1 MRLFVVIVA
10 FCLYGVVL
18 WSQEVTSSHYVIEV
32 NQRFNSSNH
41 CDDGY
46 PSLSKATFTIYKDDS
61 TLKKEECEGVR
72 HSDSYFTAKTSFN
85 LDKNS
90 YNTFTSIEFYDETRG
105 IGRKGNTFTD
115 TKKIPKSDLQ
125 IGENT
130 ITPNCEGSAKC
141 SPRHTEGYTIR
152 TSIIIDNPIDIEII
166 GEKESYSV
174 EKDELLLQLD
184 DFYENGKGFE
194 IQYKCENADIKN
206 WQRIYNNNK
215 KITSGGLLSLRYE
228 DIVGKFSDSNK
239 AYNDC
244 SGKVIGLR
252 IVKTLL
258 DQTKTCGN
266 TIEVRFCFQGPD
278 FYVENIRRPECNHGN
293 IDIRVIVTPGTSN
306 YKMDDSTFT
315 NYSWVV
321 SKKGDSTSPT
331 IGVSNGV
338 SKVKFEPEGNNRY
351 KLTPE
356 GEIINNDNV
365 ESDGG
370 SYLLQLQVLDEYGN
384 PKDLDFAFREFSI
397 PAKLPKIEVT
407 PDTTSLFTYKG
418 VNYHLFSAKDPYVVL
433 QITDDDKTEM
443 GRMPYK
449 VYNSA
454 GELLA
459 EITDTIK
466 VDDKKLRA
474 DFEKEYNYNSLTEEW
489 VKEWFSKNKEKA
501 KVEKISGSVS
511 GKKAS
516 KVTNRKI
523 IIQDRH
529 STFPIYYIAIEN
541 KNSDSGSGSYLGYKL
556 LTLKYNGTWTKS
568 YTNGNPYTN
577 YIDAYEELFYLD
589 KNTSTKFPNISAEI
603 VGGNE
608 RFLLLKSLN
617 NDSYSLY
624 DLSENKEISIPS
636 EAETIL
642 SKSGTKVFINSIGD
656 LVLLVDKKIVKEYR
670 YLSISGVIT
679 WEESAEQ
686 TLQYEPMSVQNI
698 LFESDDIVKYTT
710 SDGSSYRE
718 YNNITEDT
726 FIGFW
731 RKGNAAN
738 LPKDAFKE
746 RYERLWKQYYLQHY
760 GYHIHGI
767 ETNKDEEL
775 TLIDNDG
782 CPYTI
787 LYRVNVLEG
796 PQVEFEKGYPH
807 NPQGIN
813 TANGEAKLRVYPGGD
828 ITYYYKGDKIGDDYK
843 IVLTGLPWGKNTVP
857 FTDKDG
863 NLIYEY
869 PINLEPKI
877 KFETTP
883 QTCSSANGQI
893 IPQNKETKSNDVGSA
908 TWWQFKSLSDGS
920 NNKWVDGLDKLK
932 AGSYKVRGL
941 FGNDTIPFDTT
952 LIVRNEIF
960 DVSVKSTTD
969 ATTIGGTGSVEL
981 NIQNQTK
988 DITWTDTDTQATYTD
1003 YKQAIFTAR
1012 KYNWT
1017 ATPSL
1022 DECEVHVSFEIKAP
1036 KVELVNASV
1045 IYNADTKEAHVHVE
1059 GKKNDLV
1066 SSYQFTINDLAFY
1079 NDTVIEN
1086 VDAETELYLGLSY
1099 KTTDDNNKNKE
1110 ICIVRPTTTFAPSAM
1125 PDEDNATRCPSELGV
1140 INVTN
1145 CDYINCEYSI
1155 DNGNF
1160 QQLSN
1165 IKNIEAVDGRHSI
1178 TFRLHST
1185 EQTDLGNIA
1194 LYTTHEIDSI
1204 DIEPAQLPIITTS
1217 YTDVTCLGANDGEI
1231 FIIDTQNIRGN
1242 AQLSLDGE
1250 TWTNSAISKLS
1261 QGLYTIY
1268 QRDNFCP
1275 ADTIKMQ
1282 YNIASP
1288 NTPLQIATTAISHP
1302 SCNAIDGEISVEVSG
1317 GWSEMYKVLSDT
1329 LITNE
1334 ILEDEAGYSDEVQ
1347 YTFGNLCGGT
1357 HTIYVADANGCYVSV
1372 DTKLN
1377 DHALGVAYE
1386 LSITDASCF
1395 DFVDGSLSLM
1405 NIQGFSSAN
1414 CTLTKAGN
1422 IIWQED
1428 IDVFFDTVAI
1438 HSALRA
1444 GNDYSVILRNDA
1456 GCIGSDRFYV
1466 NQPPKIELDLGPDIT
1481 ICPNN
1486 TVTLDAGN
1494 YNEFCWQR
1502 DGNELSSQQQIT
1514 VDKSGKYGVEITD
1527 SYGCHASDEVNIE
1540 VGNSALQANFL
1551 MASDVALNDTV
1562 VLIELSNMQPD
1573 NIEWLYPDTAFDDVT
1588 PADAEY
1594 YLLYLCPKV
1603 KGTFKIEMKAY
1614 ANGCESIDTK
1624 QIMVLNEVE
1633 DTSDFKIGY
1642 DPLIKQAKVNPNPNN
1657 GEFELV
1663 VKLREVADI
1672 DVTIADVDSGQKVEH
1687 IVLKGSDSYNSRL
1700 NIKQW
1705 GSGIFV
1711 LSIVSGTERRA
1722 IKVLCV
1728 R

>member
-407 PDTTSLFTYKG
+407 QDTTSLFTYKG
-418 VNYHLFSAKDPYVVL
+418 INYHLFSTNEPYVVL
-433 QITDDDKTEM
+433 NITDDDHSEL

-449 VYNSA
+449 IYNKKDS
-454 GELLA
+454 LLA
-459 EITDTIK
+459 EITGKIK
-466 VDDKKLRA
+466 IDEEKI
-474 DFEKEYNYNSLTEEW
+474 EKERDSIYTELEKGRNAFDKQCAEEW
-489 VKEWFSKNKEKA
+489 YNKNQNNDTVRLFTHNSIYLKN
-501 KVEKISGSVS
+501 VGMVS
-511 GKKAS
+511 GICAVEDDGFTYLYS
-516 KVTNRKI
+516 SGNVYLKI
-523 IIQDRH
+523 QGIWGA
-529 STFPIYYIAIEN
+529 TTYGYEYY
-541 KNSDSGSGSYLGYKL
+541 
-556 LTLKYNGTWTKS
+556 
-568 YTNGNPYTN
+568 
-577 YIDAYEELFYLD
+577 YE
-589 KNTSTKFPNISAEI
+589 SS
-603 VGGNE
+603 
-608 RFLLLKSLN
+608 
-617 NDSYSLY
+617 NDSYKFENEYGNYKIWHNGNIVDISPKVGYAFVVGNARYLLLSQPKTQVSTEKYFYLY
-624 DLSENKEISIPS
+624 DLTSSGPKQFNSVCSEFQSDLSDRYQLFLYGGDEIIALKNKDIHTYTIKRSQQGNSTQIDLEKKSEPKTTINAPASPSEILIGENSISYTAIDGKSYEEYYKIPS
-636 EAETIL
+636 MDDFIKKFDIEKSTL
-642 SKSGTKVFINSIGD
+642 FTSSKF
-656 LVLLVDKKIVKEYR
+656 
-670 YLSISGVIT
+670 
-679 WEESAEQ
+679 
-686 TLQYEPMSVQNI
+686 
-698 LFESDDIVKYTT
+698 DDRWKL
-710 SDGSSYRE
+710 
-718 YNNITEDT
+718 
-726 FIGFW
+726 
-731 RKGNAAN
+731 K
-738 LPKDAFKE
+738 KE
-746 RYERLWKQYYLQHY
+746 RCWKQYYLQHY
-760 GYHIHGI
+760 GYHVHGI
-767 ETNKDEEL
+767 KINTEKEEEL
-775 TLIDNDG
+775 TLVDNDG
-782 CPYTI
+782 CSYTI
-787 LYRVNVLEG
+787 HYRVNVLDNFNITENVDKSEG
-796 PQVEFEKGYPH
+796 KATLKVQPGGSTDYYYNGEKISGETEIDLSNLHWGDNSVEFTDE
-807 NPQGIN
+807 
-813 TANGEAKLRVYPGGD
+813 NGDVRY
-828 ITYYYKGDKIGDDYK
+828 TH
-843 IVLTGLPWGKNTVP
+843 IVSLLPNVT
-857 FTDKDG
+857 FT
-863 NLIYEY
+863 
-869 PINLEPKI
+869 
-877 KFETTP
+877 TTP
-883 QTCSSANGQI
+883 QTCSSPNGEI
-893 IPQNKETKSNDVGSA
+893 SPNGKDAKECTS
-908 TWWQFKSLSDGS
+908 WQHKNPSMPDSDEYWE
-920 NNKWVDGLDKLK
+920 NGLDNLK
-932 AGSYKVRGL
+932 AGTYAVRGK
-941 FGNDTIPFDTT
+941 FGDLWVNFREYT
-952 LIVRNEIF
+952 VANEVF
-960 DVSVKSTTD
+960 SVEVSNVKD
-969 ATTIGGTGSVEL
+969 ATEIGGTGSVEL
-981 NIQNQTK
+981 NIHNQTQN
-988 DITWTDTDTQATYTD
+988 ITWTDIDTKATYTD

-1012 KYNWT
+1012 KYNWS
-1017 ATPSL
+1017 ATHSS
-1022 DECEVHVSFEIKAP
+1022 DGCEVQIEFEIKAP

-1045 IYNADTKEAHVHVE
+1045 TYNADTKEAHVHVE

-1086 VDAETELYLGLSY
+1086 VDAETEISLGLSY

>member
-1 MRLFVVIVA
+1 MKKLLIVA
-10 FCLYGVVL
+10 IILCSLNVV
-18 WSQEVTSSHYVIEV
+18 SSAQDTLQNAIAIRVKQDYECW
-32 NQRFNSSNH
+32 NK

-46 PSLSKATFTIYKDDS
+46 P
-61 TLKKEECEGVR
+61 
-72 HSDSYFTAKTSFN
+72 H
-85 LDKNS
+85 LDKMMVTIGGTETKDS
-90 YNTFTSIEFYDETRG
+90 AGIIKKIDDKHYSAIFTKILEKEDFTYIAVKDETRG
-105 IGRKGNTFTD
+105 FGRKHNTFTYTD
-115 TKKIPKSDLQ
+115 TINCDDLHL
-125 IGENT
+125 GENKN
-130 ITPNCEGSAKC
+130 IRYYSDAVKC
-141 SPRHTEGYTIR
+141 SCCHREGYSIT
-152 TSIIIDNPIDIEII
+152 TSVIIDRAIDVKIAKDSLILTVEEGELELTFSKFYNSGKNIE
-166 GEKESYSV
+166 
-174 EKDELLLQLD
+174 LQ
-184 DFYENGKGFE
+184 YMCN
-194 IQYKCENADIKN
+194 NAT
-206 WQRIYNNNK
+206 NK
-215 KITSGGLLSLRYE
+215 SWMRVARQPYITSGGKVKLRYE
-228 DIVGKFSDSNK
+228 DIVGEYSDSNERYK
-239 AYNDC
+239 NC
-244 SGKVIGLR
+244 IGKYIDFRV
-252 IVKTLL
+252 VKTLL
-258 DQTKTCGN
+258 DGTKTYGE
-266 TIEVRFCFQGPD
+266 IVKARFYHKGPEFEIAD
-278 FYVENIRRPECNHGN
+278 IRRPFCEDINPLQ
-293 IDIRVIVTPGTSN
+293 IRVKFGNDVRDFSKMANLPGYEWIIN
-306 YKMDDSTFT
+306 DSTYTFMLNRCGDPDVEGYRVLNGVQSSGSVSIASSLSEYLKEPIIGKDWT
-315 NYSWVV
+315 IKLQYKPEGKEDDTMMPV
-321 SKKGDSTSPT
+321 SKNFYLPPKLDSIKAWQSEDYL
-331 IGVSNGV
+331 
-338 SKVKFEPEGNNRY
+338 FE
-351 KLTPE
+351 L
-356 GEIINNDNV
+356 
-365 ESDGG
+365 DG
-370 SYLLQLQVLDEYGN
+370 
-384 PKDLDFAFREFSI
+384 K
-397 PAKLPKIEVT
+397 K
-407 PDTTSLFTYKG
+407 
-418 VNYHLFSAKDPYVVL
+418 YHLYNKNEPYVVL
-433 QITDDDKTEM
+433 KITDNDTIGP

-449 VYNSA
+449 IYNKKDS
-454 GELLA
+454 LLA
-459 EITDTIK
+459 EITGKIK
-466 VDDKKLRA
+466 VDEEKIRA
-474 DFEKEYNYNSLTEEW
+474 EFEKEYNYDSLITKWVEEW
-489 VKEWFSKNKEKA
+489 YDKNQGKDDLRLF
-501 KVEKISGSVS
+501 SGS
-511 GKKAS
+511 
-516 KVTNRKI
+516 TINL
-523 IIQDRH
+523 
-529 STFPIYYIAIEN
+529 
-541 KNSDSGSGSYLGYKL
+541 GSGNKGGRPICVAWNGDYTYITSDLKHLYKINGKLG
-556 LTLKYNGTWTKS
+556 
-568 YTNGNPYTN
+568 N
-577 YIDAYEELFYLD
+577 YGYEYYYE
-589 KNTSTKFPNISAEI
+589 TP
-603 VGGNE
+603 
-608 RFLLLKSLN
+608 
-617 NDSYSLY
+617 NDSYYIENDDKGNYVLFHNGSVIVSPSEIEEYELVADNARYIILKKDNNFYLY
-624 DLSENKEISIPS
+624 DLTTDTPIQFKAVDAKFKSDVTNKNDLFVYDYHIISLKGNNINYYKISSNYTESKLEFEKLVTTLKKPS
-636 EAETIL
+636 
-642 SKSGTKVFINSIGD
+642 
-656 LVLLVDKKIVKEYR
+656 
-670 YLSISGVIT
+670 
-679 WEESAEQ
+679 SA
-686 TLQYEPMSVQNI
+686 SNI
-698 LFESDDIVKYTT
+698 LIGENSVSYTAQGENSYEEFYSTVSKPTFVEMFKAGRTLFSASIFE
-710 SDGSSYRE
+710 
-718 YNNITEDT
+718 
-726 FIGFW
+726 
-731 RKGNAAN
+731 
-738 LPKDAFKE
+738 E
-746 RYERLWKQYYLQHY
+746 RYKRLWQQYYLQHY

-767 ETNKDEEL
+767 KINQDDE
-775 TLIDNDG
+775 LILKDNDG
-782 CPYTI
+782 CSYTI
-787 LYRVNVLEG
+787 HYRVNVLDNFNITENVDKSEG
-796 PQVEFEKGYPH
+796 KATLKVQPGGSTDYYYNGEKISGETEINLSNLHWGNNVVEFTDE
-807 NPQGIN
+807 
-813 TANGEAKLRVYPGGD
+813 NGDVRY
-828 ITYYYKGDKIGDDYK
+828 TH
-843 IVLTGLPWGKNTVP
+843 IVSLLPNVT
-857 FTDKDG
+857 FT
-863 NLIYEY
+863 
-869 PINLEPKI
+869 
-877 KFETTP
+877 TTP
-883 QTCSSANGQI
+883 QTCSSPNGEI
-893 IPQNKETKSNDVGSA
+893 SPNGKDAKECTSWQTKNPSMPD
-908 TWWQFKSLSDGS
+908 SDEYW
-920 NNKWVDGLDKLK
+920 NDGLGNLK
-932 AGSYKVRGL
+932 AGTYAVRGK
-941 FGNDTIPFDTT
+941 FGDLWVNFGKQTIA
-952 LIVRNEIF
+952 NEVF
-960 DVSVKSTTD
+960 SVEVSNVKD
-969 ATTIGGTGSVEL
+969 ATEIGGTGSVEL
-981 NIQNQTK
+981 KIENQTK

-1145 CDYINCEYSI
+1145 CDYVNCEYSI

-1217 YTDVTCLGANDGEI
+1217 YTDVTCFGADDGEI

-1250 TWTNSAISKLS
+1250 VWLEDAITNLAPGVYS
-1261 QGLYTIY
+1261 IY

-1302 SCNAIDGEISVEVSG
+1302 SCNAIDGEISVRVSG

-1377 DHALGVAYE
+1377 DHAPGVAYE
-1386 LSITDASCF
+1386 LSVTDASCF

-1422 IIWQED
+1422 IIWQGD
-1428 IDVFFDTVAI
+1428 IDVDFDTVAI

-1444 GNDYSVILRNDA
+1444 GNDYNVILRNDA

-1614 ANGCESIDTK
+1614 ANGCESVDTK
-1624 QIMVLNEVE
+1624 QIMVLSEVE

-1711 LSIVSGTERRA
+1711 LSIISGEERRA